1 MSVFTPTKMPVPSW
15 MKMNDVLIAYETRM
29 DDAENTI
36 EKFSEEER
44 IKNKCKYIHN
54 WNPRT
59 TQRMPQSPCNI
70 DAVARPELKLKHVA
84 CNETS
89 GNPKF
94 TQPMYGGVASGC
106 DMYNFDSTVNGK
118 GKIFPEYA
126 YCLQP
131 GGMNNAN
138 CQIACYAFPD
148 QKGCESIKAMNLT
161 EAQRRSKIQAI
172 KRLPPAPGPSPAP
185 APETKVVVD
194 ASIKT
199 VTPGTVAVSFTDPK
213 TKKPTVVSK
222 SLVDMYKPSEKVSV
236 IISSPS
242 GTFLGINKK

>member
-1 MSVFTPTKMPVPSW
+1 
-15 MKMNDVLIAYETRM
+15 
-29 DDAENTI
+29 
-36 EKFSEEER
+36 
-44 IKNKCKYIHN
+44 
-54 WNPRT
+54 
-59 TQRMPQSPCNI
+59 
-70 DAVARPELKLKHVA
+70 
-84 CNETS
+84 
-89 GNPKF
+89 
-94 TQPMYGGVASGC
+94 
-106 DMYNFDSTVNGK
+106 MYNFDRTVNGG

-138 CQIACYAFPD
+138 CQLACYAFPD
-148 QKGCESIKAMNLT
+148 QIGCESIKAMKLT
-161 EAQRRSKIQAI
+161 EAQRRSKINAI
-172 KRLPPAPGPSPAP
+172 KFPKPGPKPAP